1 MKNKNFL
8 RNINILIPLILIFP
22 MIQAHLGLSNKINT
36 SNERTATV
44 WARGVSMEVHKS
56 MHRSPVTGNFNNP
69 PDGVF
74 GHVNE
79 DGTIDGFYGL
89 PAAED
94 ALICSETTGPN
105 VCEPDRDVTKGTIL
119 FYPTGTVG
127 RN

>member
-1 MKNKNFL
+1 MNKNLL
-8 RNINILIPLILIFP
+8 RNVNALIMPLILIFP
-22 MIQAHLGLSNKINT
+22 MAQAHLGLSNKINT

-56 MHRSPVTGNFNNP
+56 MYISPTNGKFDNP
-69 PDGVF
+69 PDDVF

-89 PAAED
+89 PAAKD
-94 ALICSETTGPN
+94 ALRCSETTGSN
-105 VCEPDRDVTKGTIL
+105 VCEPDHDVIQGTIL